1 MNPINPDIFKIESNH
16 EMPSQGKILISE
28 PFLCDDIFGRSVV
41 LLVDHN
47 NEGSMGLVLNKPHNF
62 LMNELVPEF
71 RYLDDIPLY
80 KGGPVGDDT
89 LFFLHNLPDVPGAL
103 AIDSNLYL
111 NGDFDHIK
119 RFVLQNS
126 DFQSRIRFFV
136 GYSGWEDNQLKQEIE
151 ENTWIVGKE
160 EYSSLLS
167 VPNKELWSKTLSR
180 QGDKY
185 ATWAR
190 FPQIPMLN

>member
-16 EMPSQGKILISE
+16 EVPSQGKILISE

-41 LLVDHN
+41 LLVDHT

-71 RYLDDIPLY
+71 RYLEDIPLY

-103 AIDSNLYL
+103 NIDSNLYL
-111 NGDFDHIK
+111 NGDFNCIK
-119 RFVLQNS
+119 RFVLQNP
-126 DFQSRIRFFV
+126 DFQNRIRFFV
-136 GYSGWEDNQLKQEIE
+136 GYSGWEKSQLEQEIE
-151 ENTWIVGKE
+151 ENTWIIGKE
-160 EYSSLLS
+160 EYASLLS
-167 VPNKELWSKTLSR
+167 ISSNDLWRKTMSM
-180 QGDKY
+180 QGEKY